1 MNAEKLSITLPAD
14 MAQMIRNQV
23 ATGAYSS
30 NSEVIREAMRLWQD
44 RRIEKEQRLDAIRA
58 KIKEAADDPQRI
70 TDAELTRHFD
80 DRLVEAEKNGTP

>member
-23 ATGAYSS
+23 AAGAYSS

-44 RRIEKEQRLDAIRA
+44 RRIEKE
-58 KIKEAADDPQRI
+58 
-70 TDAELTRHFD
+70 
-80 DRLVEAEKNGTP
+80 

>member
-1 MNAEKLSITLPAD
+1 MGAEKLSITLPAD

-44 RRIEKEQRLDAIRA
+44 RRMEKEQRLDAIRV
-58 KIKEAADDPQRI
+58 KIKEAADDPRRI
-70 TDAELTRHFD
+70 TDAELTGHFD
-80 DRLVEAEKNGTP
+80 DRLTEAETNGAR

>member
-23 ATGAYSS
+23 AAGAYSS

-58 KIKEAADDPQRI
+58 KIKEAADDPRRI
-70 TDAELTRHFD
+70 ADAELTQHFD
-80 DRLVEAEKNGTP
+80 DRLAEAEKNMTP

>member
-23 ATGAYSS
+23 TAGTYSS

-44 RRIEKEQRLDAIRA
+44 RRMEKEQRLDAIRT
-58 KIKEAADDPQRI
+58 KIKEAADDPRRI
-70 TDAELTRHFD
+70 TDSDLTRHFD
-80 DRLVEAEKNGTP
+80 DRLAEAEKHR